1 MKRSMCSDKRP
12 DENIQVTRF
21 TFIPFLLAVAG
32 LVILIWLALVLPGA
46 ITPAQQNLM
55 DIADWMVK
63 TSIGAILGF
72 SGARLA
78 ALTSGQRS

>member
-1 MKRSMCSDKRP
+1 M
-12 DENIQVTRF
+12 TRF
-21 TFIPFLLAVAG
+21 IKTFGESLLIIVILLSLAVTG
-32 LVILIWLALVLPGA
+32 LGILIWLAPVLPSA
-46 ITPAQQNLM
+46 ITPAQQSLM

-78 ALTSGQRS
+78 ARTSGQRS